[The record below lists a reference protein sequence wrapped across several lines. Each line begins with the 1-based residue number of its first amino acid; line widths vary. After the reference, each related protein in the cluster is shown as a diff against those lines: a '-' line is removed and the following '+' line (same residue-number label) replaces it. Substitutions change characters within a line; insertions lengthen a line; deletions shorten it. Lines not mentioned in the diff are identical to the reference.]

1 MSTSN
6 FRAPSIEDFNRAIE
20 LNPNDAHAYGNR
32 GNFYSELGQY
42 ERAIEDYDKAIE
54 LDIFDPTTYYNRGN
68 SYSDL
73 GQYQRAIEDYDK
85 AIELDPDY
93 AEARTHRQRAL
104 RALDES
110 AK

>member
-1 MSTSN
+1 MPTFN
-6 FRAPSIEDFNRAIE
+6 FR
-20 LNPNDAHAYGNR
+20 
-32 GNFYSELGQY
+32 
-42 ERAIEDYDKAIE
+42 ER
-54 LDIFDPTTYYNRGN
+54 
-68 SYSDL
+68 SM
-73 GQYQRAIEDYDK
+73 EDYDK

>member
-1 MSTSN
+1 MPTFN
-6 FRAPSIEDFNRAIE
+6 FR
-20 LNPNDAHAYGNR
+20 
-32 GNFYSELGQY
+32 
-42 ERAIEDYDKAIE
+42 ERSIEDYDKAIE
-54 LDIFDPTTYYNRGN
+54 LDPNDAEAYNNRGN

-93 AEARTHRQRAL
+93 AEARIHRQRAL